1 MSTIAFLGLGAM
13 GSRMATNLLA
23 AGHRLRVW
31 NRDRT
36 EGGAFRREGARS
48 CCASPAEAVQGAEF
62 VVSIVADDRATR
74 AVMLAPEGAIA
85 AAAPGTV
92 IVDSSTNTPAM
103 AREAAMAFAARGVA
117 YLDAPVSGS
126 LAQAQNREL
135 VFMVGGEQAA
145 FARAEPVMAAMGRL
159 ARRIGPS
166 GAGATLKL
174 INNMI
179 SATLTAAIAEAAQ
192 AIEAAALDRA
202 AALEILNE
210 GAAGSRLMKAKLPK
224 ILERDFAPQFQLELM
239 EKDLR
244 YFPRARRRAR
254 ATGADRLARARTVP
268 RRAPRKLRKAR
279 LLGGVPVRRRRK
291 TLARQGKRRRGVPPS
306 CGAYAETAP
315 APREA
320 LD

>member
-36 EGGAFRREGARS
+36 KAVAFGEKGAVV
-48 CCASPAEAVQGAEF
+48 CASPADAVRGAEF

-103 AREAAMAFAARGVA
+103 AREAAKAFAARGVA

-179 SATLTAAIAEAAQ
+179 SAALTAAIAEAAQ
-192 AIEAAALDRA
+192 AIEAASLERA
-202 AALEILNE
+202 AAMEILAE

-244 YFPRARRRAR
+244 YFLALAEELERPAPIASLVHAQFLAARRASC
-254 ATGADRLARARTVP
+254 A
-268 RRAPRKLRKAR
+268 KLDSSAVFLHVAGEK
-279 LLGGVPVRRRRK
+279 P
-291 TLARQGKRRRGVPPS
+291 
-306 CGAYAETAP
+306 
-315 APREA
+315 
-320 LD
+320 